1 MLMVELN
8 SFEKRV
14 LTKPCVVLD
23 ASIILASGVEG
34 FPFQKQ
40 CIIYLN
46 QANKTYQPFITK
58 PIMGEL
64 FRELIG
70 MSDMRLA
77 HSAFEFTKEIL
88 TEFNYVP
95 HMHLHQSDIDM
106 LKDKFSIIMPD
117 DRLHLAHVC
126 AANRDW
132 VKKKGLSS
140 DLRFATIDN
149 KITQL
154 DTIRYLKLR
163 LGVEIINPLSLS
175 L

>member
-1 MLMVELN
+1 MIELS
-8 SFEKRV
+8 SFERRV
-14 LTKPCVVLD
+14 LTKPCVVVD

-34 FPFQKQ
+34 FSFQIQ
-40 CIIYLN
+40 CAKYLN

-64 FRELIG
+64 FRELTRIK
-70 MSDMRLA
+70 DLNLA
-77 HSAFEFTKEIL
+77 HSAFQFTKEIL

-95 HMHLHQSDIDM
+95 HMHLHQSDIDI

-126 AANRDW
+126 AANRYW
-132 VKKKGLSS
+132 VKKKDLSS

-149 KITQL
+149 KIIDL
-154 DTIRYLKLR
+154 DMIRRLKSR
-163 LGVEIINPLSLS
+163 LGLDIINPLSLS